1 MSFQSITTWATSMS
15 PLWAARRG
23 TTEKRICFYS
33 VMLSE
38 TPLGWIWKSIQGW
51 AKEVGRERWLDY
63 QGRCNAGVEE
73 GFWDC
78 GQAGERRSL
87 SPLYPSPKCWHLF
100 SSLGSYKVSKF
111 IPQGCSNQIRHPVY
125 SKRLLHLK
133 RAGYNWT
140 TQQCRVNLDRKQ
152 RPTKRS
158 LPCGQSSFWCWG
170 DSDPTT
176 THALLKLRLMRQW

>member
-38 TPLGWIWKSIQGW
+38 TPLGWVWKSIQGW
-51 AKEVGRERWLDY
+51 AKEVDRERWLDY

-87 SPLYPSPKCWHLF
+87 SPLYPSTKRWHLF
-100 SSLGSYKVSKF
+100 SSLGSYKVSKL
-111 IPQGCSNQIRHPVY
+111 IPQGVLGLIKFAIQYIYKGYCISREQVTTEQLNSAGSTLIESNATPSVRCPVD
-125 SKRLLHLK
+125 
-133 RAGYNWT
+133 
-140 TQQCRVNLDRKQ
+140 NLV
-152 RPTKRS
+152 
-158 LPCGQSSFWCWG
+158 
-170 DSDPTT
+170 SDVEVILIQLQ
-176 THALLKLRLMRQW
+176 HM